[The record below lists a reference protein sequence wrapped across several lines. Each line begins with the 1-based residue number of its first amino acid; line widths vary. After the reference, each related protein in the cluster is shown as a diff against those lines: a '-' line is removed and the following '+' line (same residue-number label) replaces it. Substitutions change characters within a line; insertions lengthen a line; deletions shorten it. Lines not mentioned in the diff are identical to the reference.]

1 MEPTSSRW
9 AGRFIGMTFALGGV
23 AWVIFALLVL
33 GNVLAGTGNYALG
46 PASSRIVAGGGAGS
60 WFTMGILAYLI
71 VAVGGTGFTAFF
83 YQHIE
88 GTMGSALAG
97 GRSIGAW
104 IHLTLGS
111 LGSAGASLIMAW
123 GGFQAGT
130 ALLTTDVGRRRTR
143 CAVRPHEHPQPAR
156 RPDRGPDG
164 NRPARLSCRRDRLG
178 LRLDGGPQKI
188 QGVLRRG
195 PIGGRRTR
203 NRGDGAQGPH
213 GDTHPHRHQG
223 AEAAEGKD
231 DGGPRKARGGEARR
245 E

>member
-9 AGRFIGMTFALGGV
+9 AGWFIGSALAVGGV
-23 AWVIFALLVL
+23 ASVIFALLVL
-33 GNVLAGTGNYALG
+33 GNVLAGTGNYAVG

-123 GGFQAGT
+123 GGFQAG
-130 ALLTTDVGRRRTR
+130 AAPLTTDVGGGGQNGLDVHTNILSPL
-143 CAVRPHEHPQPAR
+143 AVPIASLTGIALAGYPV
-156 RPDRGPDG
+156 
-164 NRPARLSCRRDRLG
+164 
-178 LRLDGGPQKI
+178 GGI
-188 QGVLRRG
+188 VLASG
-195 PIGGRRTR
+195 WM
-203 NRGDGAQGPH
+203 AA
-213 GDTHPHRHQG
+213 HRKS
-223 AEAAEGKD
+223 EGS
-231 DGGPRKARGGEARR
+231 
-245 E
+245 